1 MKKKSSVWLVC
12 ILLCMSAGVKGQVI
26 RVDGGVAFSKLK
38 AMGIPINSFY
48 DDAIRPFQMSVGLEY
63 YDKEWFNLSS
73 SIGYLRKGG
82 SMDLDISDNVGDVP
96 ERVKYHDYIDY
107 LTVNTLFNIK
117 RSVRRETYYVGV
129 GPRLDFKLGA
139 SNSSSQTPELME
151 PGMKDARAVV
161 FGLKC
166 ELGFWYDL
174 SEHYRIGANFSYLP
188 SFTKTWVSPAEG
200 SKMKMGDRTFT
211 LGLSLGYRL

>member
-1 MKKKSSVWLVC
+1 MKKKNCVWLVC
-12 ILLCMSAGVKGQVI
+12 ILLCMSVGVKGQVI

-38 AMGIPINSFY
+38 AKGIPINSIY
-48 DDAIRPFQMSVGLEY
+48 SDAVRPFQMSVGLEY
-63 YDKEWFNLSS
+63 CDKDWFNLSS

-82 SMDLDISDNVGDVP
+82 SMNVGISDNVGDVT
-96 ERVKYHDYIDY
+96 EYFDYIDY
-107 LTVNTLFNIK
+107 LTVNTLFNMK

-129 GPRLDFKLGA
+129 GPRLDFKMGA
-139 SNSSSQTPELME
+139 RSTCSALPELE
-151 PGMKDARAVV
+151 PTMKDARAVV

-174 SEHYRIGANFSYLP
+174 NEHYRIGANFSYLP
-188 SFTKTWVSPAEG
+188 SFTKAWVSPAED
-200 SKMKMGDRTFT
+200 SKMKIGDRTFT

>member
-1 MKKKSSVWLVC
+1 MKKKSCVWLVC
-12 ILLCMSAGVKGQVI
+12 ILLCVSAGMKGQVI

-38 AMGIPINSFY
+38 VRGIPINSFY
-48 DDAIRPFQMSVGLEY
+48 DDAVRPFQMSVGLEY
-63 YDKEWFNLSS
+63 CENDLYNLSS

-82 SMDLDISDNVGDVP
+82 SMKVYENIVGAYSIY
-96 ERVKYHDYIDY
+96 KDYIDY
-107 LTVNTLFNIK
+107 LTVNTLFNLK
-117 RSVRRETYYVGV
+117 RSVRRETYYIGV
-129 GPRLDFKLGA
+129 GPRLDFKLGT
-139 SNSSSQTPELME
+139 SNNLEANDMAITAIQ
-151 PGMKDARAVV
+151 DARAVV

-174 SEHYRIGANFSYLP
+174 NEHYRIGANFSYLP
-188 SFTKTWVSPAEG
+188 SFTKTWVSPAED